1 MQQLFSSFKKIFFI
15 FKDKAFFTPSADVL
29 FENFFSSF
37 DRITIDRR
45 CHHYIT
51 TARELIKKPYVDL
64 IEVFILYFLCFL
76 VFGSELG

>member
-1 MQQLFSSFKKIFFI
+1 
-15 FKDKAFFTPSADVL
+15 L
-29 FENFFSSF
+29 FENFFNSF

-64 IEVFILYFLCFL
+64 IEVFISYACF
-76 VFGSELG
+76 